1 MPKIIMHLKEQIIM
15 QAEKLLVQE
24 GPEKISIRG
33 VAKACGI
40 AVGTIYNYYP
50 TKDALIADLILHR
63 WSRSKDGM
71 YRSLDGASDLMS
83 GLDIIY
89 EGIRQFTK
97 TNQNIWRA
105 TAVSK
110 QFSSSYPQ
118 HHKKLSEELSSLI
131 SYLLIKFPNERDRL
145 YLKFGQEG
153 LEAFISENIL
163 LCYSNKDI
171 DIRLLKTALM

>member
-15 QAEKLLVQE
+15 QAEKLLVKE

-110 QFSSSYPQ
+110 Q
-118 HHKKLSEELSSLI
+118 LSSLI

-171 DIRLLKTALM
+171 DIRLLKIALM

>member
-1 MPKIIMHLKEQIIM
+1 
-15 QAEKLLVQE
+15 
-24 GPEKISIRG
+24 
-33 VAKACGI
+33 
-40 AVGTIYNYYP
+40 
-50 TKDALIADLILHR
+50 
-63 WSRSKDGM
+63 M

-110 QFSSSYPQ
+110 

-171 DIRLLKTALM
+171 NIRLLKIALM